1 MLIKI
6 DFANN
11 LQWKSIIIGFH
22 NSEKDCNHPCGGTDE
37 LNGQCAWCGDQGYCC
52 RKGYTGN
59 GCDGQMGWDKHHSCV
74 GTKGIFFYQG
84 GRSRYMTAI
93 YERYE
98 GWSLFKI

>member
-1 MLIKI
+1 M
-6 DFANN
+6 
-11 LQWKSIIIGFH
+11 IIGFH
-22 NSEKDCNHPCGGTDE
+22 NSEKDCYSYCSGDGK
-37 LNGQCAWCGDQGYCC
+37 CSWCGDQGYCC

-84 GRSRYMTAI
+84 GQSRYMTAI

-98 GWSLFKI
+98 G